1 MADIEVAPATFTN
14 VSFDASEIER
24 IAATLADQ
32 AGVTVPVRIE
42 VDESTPAAKVRLR
55 SIDPVVIGV
64 ESGALEDT
72 KRPRQLGEHE
82 AADALGRALFKVAD
96 RLDPAFG
103 APSLDEEIPMAQQA
117 AWDTYAVGRMVRL
130 GYRPQRQRR
139 VYTFELRHGFS
150 DAALAAFEQLWN
162 AETSTWAEIVG
173 ISDEARAASTAA

>member
-1 MADIEVAPATFTN
+1 MAAVEVAPATFTN

-24 IAATLADQ
+24 IAATLLEQ
-32 AGVTVPVRIE
+32 AGVSVDLRIE
-42 VDESTPAAKVRLR
+42 VDESTPASKVRLT
-55 SIDPVVIGV
+55 SLDPLVITV

-72 KRPRQLGEHE
+72 KRPRELGEHE
-82 AADALGRALFKVAD
+82 AADALGRAIFKAAD

-103 APSLDEEIPMAQQA
+103 APTLGDDIPMAHQA

-150 DAALAAFEQLWN
+150 DASLAAFEQLWN
-162 AETSTWAEIVG
+162 AETLTWTDIVG
-173 ISDEARAASTAA
+173 ISDEAGAASTAA